1 MTMDR
6 SNSYLEQIANIR
18 EMMEKSTR
26 FLSLSG
32 LAGIFAGTFALIG
45 AAFAYYILDFG
56 NIFYDGNFR
65 ILNHYSDSHTL
76 IWLIADAVIVLAL
89 SLLAGFYFSIR
100 RARKMGVPFW
110 SIPAK
115 QMLVNLFIP
124 IVTGGFLI
132 VILILKNQINYVAPF
147 TLIFYGLGLV
157 NVGKITRT
165 EINYLGLSMIIL
177 GLLATIFINHG
188 LFFWAVGFGLFHIAY
203 GIILYRKYERKN
215 LN

>member
-1 MTMDR
+1 MDS
-6 SNSYLEQIANIR
+6 SNSYLEQITEIR
-18 EMMEKSTR
+18 KIMEKSTR

-32 LAGIFAGTFALIG
+32 LAGIFAGIFALIG

-56 NIFYDGNFR
+56 NIFYDEKFR
-65 ILNHYSDSHTL
+65 ILNEHTGNYTM
-76 IWLIADAVIVLAL
+76 IWLIADAIIVLTL
-89 SLLAGFYFSIR
+89 SLIAGFYFSKR
-100 RARKMGVPFW
+100 RARKLGMAFW

-115 QMLVNLFIP
+115 QMLINLFIP

-147 TLIFYGLGLV
+147 TLIFYGLGLM

-188 LFFWAVGFGLFHIAY
+188 LFFWAVGFGFFHIAY
-203 GIILYRKYERKN
+203 GIILYRKYERRN
-215 LN
+215 LS